1 MALYHMHAKVIGRSS
16 GRSAT
21 AAAAYRAG
29 EQIRDD
35 RTGELHDY
43 SRRGGVIHSEIV
55 APDNAPEWMKD
66 RAQLWNAVEAAEKRK
81 DAQLSREVR
90 FALPHELTDQ
100 QRLELVRDYT
110 KQAFVDRGMVAD
122 IAIHA
127 PSRDGDERNH
137 HAHIMLTMRE
147 LTGDGFGNKAREWN
161 DKELCI
167 EWRREL
173 ADHTNRILE
182 REGFPDRVTE
192 KSFGEIGIEKEA
204 TFHLGPTASALE
216 RQGIAS
222 DIGDENRAIEERNA
236 ERERLQSELKALDAE
251 KEALEKERNADL
263 TPAQIEAI
271 RLREEL
277 QAEADRK
284 AAEEKRRQEQE
295 TARNEREERA
305 RSRLAEAQAM
315 RFWAAEKDRRERD
328 KSEMGSLI
336 DRQRE
341 RLWNEERHDAQ
352 EREARTTGLRGLVN
366 RVRDWVDPV
375 GARRREAEEMRQS
388 HDRHL
393 SRFNRDTTER
403 QDLEREQ
410 RERAEREKAERLRR
424 EAEERARLEAELRR
438 ERERQR
444 QRELE
449 EERRRQ
455 EELRRQLSRGR
466 GDDWDRGR

>member
-16 GRSAT
+16 GRSST

-43 SRRGGVIHSEIV
+43 SRRGGVVHSEIV

-90 FALPHELTDQ
+90 FALPHELTDE
-100 QRLELVRDYT
+100 QRLELVRDYA
-110 KQAFVDRGMVAD
+110 KEAFVDRGMVAD

-127 PSRDGDERNH
+127 PSKDGDERNH
-137 HAHIMLTMRE
+137 HAHIMLTMRA
-147 LTGDGFGNKAREWN
+147 LTAEGFGNKDRSWN
-161 DKELCI
+161 DDALLQ

-192 KSFGEIGIEKEA
+192 KSFGEVGIDKEA

-222 DIGDENRAIEERNA
+222 DIGDENRAIADRNA

-251 KEALEKERNADL
+251 KTALEKERNADL

-271 RLREEL
+271 RLREQL
-277 QAEADRK
+277 QAEAEKK
-284 AAEEKRRQEQE
+284 AAEEKQRQERDAE
-295 TARNEREERA
+295 TARREERA
-305 RSRLAEAQAM
+305 RSRLEEAQAM
-315 RFWAAEKDRRERD
+315 RARAEEERRRDRD
-328 KSEMGSLI
+328 KSEKDSLI

-341 RLWNEERHDAQ
+341 RLFSEQRHDDQ
-352 EREARTTGLRGLVN
+352 ENQARTTGLRGLVN
-366 RVRDWVDPV
+366 RLRDWVDPE
-375 GARRREAEEMRQS
+375 GARQRE
-388 HDRHL
+388 
-393 SRFNRDTTER
+393 TER
-403 QDLEREQ
+403 NRLAESRSLARFGRDMEERNDQEREQ

-444 QRELE
+444 EREE
-449 EERRRQ
+449 EERRRRE

-466 GDDWDRGR
+466 GDDFGR